1 MAAVGASATVAG
13 MPSRE
18 LWLGF
23 LLAAVGLI
31 LIPGPNTFFLLA
43 RGLQD
48 GRRAALRA
56 AVGVELSTLVLATA
70 TAIGLAHLIAASE
83 AAFQVTK
90 WGGAAYLC
98 FLGWQALTAPA
109 TDPALDAVTDG
120 EPAQIKAR
128 TRRRRHRGWP
138 SQVLAGFTVGVSN
151 PKVILFFLAFLPQFV
166 DPARPAASQLLVL
179 GVTLACVGMAYG
191 ILLSFTAG
199 RIRSWLGNRPGRM
212 RALHRSS
219 AGFYFGLAGWA
230 VFTGQRAP

>member
-1 MAAVGASATVAG
+1 MPLAALDAGATVAG

-70 TAIGLAHLIAASE
+70 TAIGVAHLIAASE
-83 AAFQVTK
+83 TAFQITK

-98 FLGWQALTAPA
+98 YLGWQALTTPASDPGLTTAPDE
-109 TDPALDAVTDG
+109 TPVAVG
-120 EPAQIKAR
+120 
-128 TRRRRHRGWP
+128 RRRERGWP
-138 SQVLAGFTVGVSN
+138 AQVLAGFTVGVSN

-166 DPARPAASQLLVL
+166 DPGRPTASQLLVL

-199 RIRSWLGNRPGRM
+199 RIRTWLSRRPGRM
-212 RALHRSS
+212 RGLHRAS
-219 AGFYFGLAGWA
+219 AGFYIGLAGWA
-230 VFTGQRAP
+230 VLTGQRAP